1 MSHKEDFEIT
11 SSTIDDLSNHYGW
24 TIREKERIEQL
35 VKESMCKAFY
45 AARAGLSHSRKHAE
59 MLQASSAYKTF
70 EDYING
76 VAV

>member
-1 MSHKEDFEIT
+1 MSHKEDFETT

-24 TIREKERIEQL
+24 TLREKQRVEQL

-59 MLQASSAYKTF
+59 MLQTASAYKTF